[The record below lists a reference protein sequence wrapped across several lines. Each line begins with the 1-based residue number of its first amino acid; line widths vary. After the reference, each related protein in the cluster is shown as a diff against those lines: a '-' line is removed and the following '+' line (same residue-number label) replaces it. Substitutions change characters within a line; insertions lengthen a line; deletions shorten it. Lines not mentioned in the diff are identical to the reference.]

1 VFKLRANKVQKVLV
15 VDDSAFMRKLI
26 SDYLN
31 SHPRIEV
38 IGIARNGKDAI
49 EMVKTLNPDVVT
61 MDIEMP
67 VMDGLEA
74 LKEIMD
80 KHPVPVVMLS
90 STTKEGAENTILAME
105 YGAVDFVAKP
115 GGAISLNLHDVKAE
129 IIEKV
134 YAASGVQI
142 NKLKRII
149 SKKRTNEALTLARKT
164 THLRDENKVTELSIR
179 KENLKSPRLKSFS
192 KRSKTIVMIGTS
204 TGGPRALQE
213 VLTQFPGDFPY
224 PILIVQHMPAGFT
237 KSLADRLDGLCEIG
251 VKEAEDGDL
260 LKNGTAYIAPGGRHL
275 KVKKLGTSYFA
286 KLDDVE
292 PPRLGHR
299 PSVDVLFESAAE
311 LSSVNYLA
319 VIMTGMGNDGT
330 EGTKRLKEKCE
341 TIVIVESPET
351 SVVYGMPKSVIDAGF
366 ADEIKSLPD
375 ISKTIM
381 GVLKS

>member
-1 VFKLRANKVQKVLV
+1 MFKLRANKVQKVLV

-26 SDYLN
+26 SDYLH

-80 KHPVPVVMLS
+80 KYPVPVVMLS

-115 GGAISLNLHDVKAE
+115 GGAISLNLQDVKEE

-179 KENLKSPRLKSFS
+179 KENLKSPRLKRFS

-213 VLTQFPGDFPY
+213 VLTKFPGDFPY

-286 KLDDVE
+286 KLDDAE